1 MGHVLPV
8 AADGQSGGVAA
19 SRMGPEGRLHHRK
32 DAVPGDTDAV
42 PEALEVVD
50 HALDGRHDAPASRP
64 GAPDAI
70 EERLGED
77 EVARGVG
84 GRGVD
89 ERHIGHQRLEQAQR
103 AEGRIDDGKGLVVRH
118 GGTDQ

>member
-1 MGHVLPV
+1 MGHVLAV
-8 AADGQSGGVAA
+8 AADRERRGVTA
-19 SRMGPEGRLHHRK
+19 SRMGPEGRLHHGK
-32 DAVPGDTDAV
+32 DAVPRHTDAV
-42 PEALEVVD
+42 PETLEVVD

-89 ERHIGHQRLEQAQR
+89 ERHIGHQRLEQAQG
-103 AEGRIDDGKGLVVRH
+103 AEGRIDDGKRLVVRH
-118 GGTDQ
+118 GRTDQ